1 MFAKEL
7 ASHFFRY
14 KAPRVPVHPEVWFEK
29 QLQDSGLSHKITHE
43 QLTATQPTIKVFFNK
58 KYFHD
63 ESTIH
68 RALTKVPAVNVAG
81 DQSGIFQNGLDFPIN
96 RTYFSRIPDGHAEL
110 LSPLERLT
118 AAKKI
123 VYSNSQVFA
132 SGGYPHTNPKEAYT
146 KPINVGLFSLAGA
159 SFENSYLHQRLF
171 ILDPH
176 NRKANTARFES
187 LFSNVPTTFEEAQN
201 ELGAYDLNQ
210 SSVRIR
216 TGLPYLARTESGI
229 YYPSFGRTNSVIFS
243 SEAYTRHLLEDTS
256 LLLTSVNEAAKEVGK
271 PALLKATAVGMGFF
285 ARINGSCE
293 IDYLLYPYFLRAF
306 KKLLTEQSYPWIAK
320 IEFPT
325 FNELQQHQFDGV
337 FENYSNPVQVIQT
350 GRDVLKFSAAE
361 TEQYFPCAI
370 NPSDAFAY
378 IGNEWG
384 FGSVESMIGNNSSLR
399 FDQVPHANPLL
410 LQSQHHIPISIKPD
424 FSAEIEAIRSLDDSI
439 MHRTNRM

>member
-1 MFAKEL
+1 MFAKEI
-7 ASHFFRY
+7 ASHFFRC
-14 KAPRVPVHPEVWFEK
+14 KAPRVPVHPEIWFEK
-29 QLQDSGLSHKITHE
+29 QLQDSGLSHKVTRE

-58 KYFHD
+58 KYFPD

-81 DQSGIFQNGLDFPIN
+81 DKSGIFQNGLDFPN
-96 RTYFSRIPDGHAEL
+96 EPKYFSRIPEGHAEL

-132 SGGYPHTNPKEAYT
+132 SGGYPHINPQEAYT

-171 ILDPH
+171 ILDPY
-176 NRKANTARFES
+176 NRNVNTARFES
-187 LFSNVPTTFEEAQN
+187 LFSKLPTTFEEAQK
-201 ELGAYDLNQ
+201 ELGTYDLNH
-210 SSVRIR
+210 SLVRIR
-216 TGLPYLARTESGI
+216 AGLPYLARTASGF
-229 YYPSFGRTNSVIFS
+229 YYPSFGTTNSVIFS

-256 LLLTSVNEAAKEVGK
+256 LLLTCVNEAAKEVGK

-337 FENYSNPVQVIQT
+337 FEDFLNPVQVIQT

-361 TEQYFPCAI
+361 TELYFPCAI

-378 IGNEWG
+378 VGNEWG

-424 FSAEIEAIRSLDDSI
+424 FSAEIEAANLDDSLLQRI
-439 MHRTNRM
+439 NRM